1 MEPLK
6 ELDLKEIRN
15 KLEPALK
22 PYKVVRRDAIEYVG
36 TTEGEKRPVSVY
48 KVDGTEL
55 MMNEK
60 VSRKLDQ
67 VIGLEP
73 GQEGIVRTASGET
86 GVRDFRNY
94 LAVAGSI
101 TKPVSVAL
109 VANPATC
116 MIDDIVPIKQDVIP
130 LDAFFNF
137 VNIFLEDNKL
147 IPIRYEK
154 DDKHGL
160 EVTVYMKSVTADI
173 RTIAPGEDFLVNS
186 YFLRWT
192 LGQIELGHYF
202 LRLVCTN
209 GQISIIPQ
217 SEARIYSLLTED
229 VIKMLELP
237 RNYRLLDG
245 SFEEFSTKALEAMNT
260 RASMA
265 ELLKVSRML
274 EDNFVKEEVQQRIAP
289 FEEMRRRYADN
300 GYITSKDRLK
310 EMKSGVDVWDL
321 YNGVTE
327 YATHNTDWKDNDVRR
342 GYLQRE
348 AFRFLMA
355 KRDIRTYQDIFTMEP
370 AEHMR

>member
-6 ELDLKEIRN
+6 ELDLNEIRN

-260 RASMA
+260 RGRRMA
-265 ELLKVSRML
+265 
-274 EDNFVKEEVQQRIAP
+274 
-289 FEEMRRRYADN
+289 
-300 GYITSKDRLK
+300 
-310 EMKSGVDVWDL
+310 
-321 YNGVTE
+321 
-327 YATHNTDWKDNDVRR
+327 
-342 GYLQRE
+342 
-348 AFRFLMA
+348 
-355 KRDIRTYQDIFTMEP
+355 
-370 AEHMR
+370 